1 MTRMS
6 ARPGAPAR
14 RFPPLPVAV
23 ALFAAIAAWPALAH
37 PGHGDEAPP
46 PTSGTAAP
54 RTEAHSDLFE
64 LLLTVRGGAGVIYL
78 DRFATN
84 EPVDGATVEVGEGD
98 ATATADAQPDGTYRL
113 AAPWLVRPGRHEL
126 VFTVTAGPDAD
137 LLNASLDLP
146 AAGEHPAGAAA
157 GPRAR
162 LQAALR
168 ASLGGRRG
176 PLIAGFGFL
185 LGVFTTLLFQARG
198 RWRAAMGGMA
208 LLSGL
213 LVAGAALA
221 HPGHD
226 GPENESQAPPNAASL
241 GATDAPRRQPDGS
254 VSVPKDAQRVLAI
267 RTVLAA
273 ENDAPRTVQV
283 IGQVVA
289 DPEAA
294 GRVPASQP
302 GRVGPGEHGLARL
315 GQRVEAGDVLAVV
328 TPAIGAVERGGVQAQ
343 VAELD
348 AAVRLVQAKVARL
361 SALAGSVPGKDID
374 EARLELD
381 GARRRRAAL
390 APSLAGG
397 EALRAPVSGVVAV
410 ARAQVGALVESRDVL
425 FEIVDPARLWVEAV
439 LTDPALA
446 GQVGG
451 ASART
456 ADGRTLPVT
465 FIGRGLTLR
474 QGAVPL
480 QFRVDDPPPGLAV
493 GSPVT
498 VMAELDG
505 PGAEKER
512 GVALPRAAVVRQGN
526 GLPAVWDHVA
536 AERFVARPVRV
547 RPLDAG
553 RVLVLD
559 GLPSDPAPRIVVQ
572 GAELLGQVR

>member
-1 MTRMS
+1 MTRMPV
-6 ARPGAPAR
+6 RPRALVLR
-14 RFPPLPVAV
+14 LPRPFLIV
-23 ALFAAIAAWPALAH
+23 ALLAAFAASPVLAH

-46 PTSGTAAP
+46 AAGSAAP
-54 RTEAHSDLFE
+54 RAEAHSDLFE
-64 LLLTVRGGAGVIYL
+64 LVLTVRGGAGVIYL

-98 ATATADAQPDGTYRL
+98 ATATAETQPDGTYKL
-113 AAPWLVRPGRHEL
+113 AAPWLARPGRHEL
-126 VFTVTAGPDAD
+126 VFTVTAGSDAD

-146 AAGEHPAGAAA
+146 AVDEHPAGAAPT

-162 LQAALR
+162 LQAAL
-168 ASLGGRRG
+168 GDRRG
-176 PLIAGFGFL
+176 LLIAGFGFL
-185 LGVFTTLLFQARG
+185 LGVFTTLLFQVRG
-198 RWRAAMGGMA
+198 RWRPAVAGMA

-226 GPENESQAPPNAASL
+226 GDEPPPSTASL

-294 GRVPASQP
+294 GRVQASQP
-302 GRVGPGEHGLARL
+302 GRIGPGERGLARL
-315 GQRVEAGDVLAVV
+315 GQRVDKGDVLAVV
-328 TPAIGAVERGGVQAQ
+328 TPTLGTVERGGVQAQ

-348 AAVRLVQAKVARL
+348 AAVRLAQAKVARL

-390 APSLAGG
+390 APSLAGD

-410 ARAQVGALVESRDVL
+410 ANAQVGALVESKDVL

-498 VMAELDG
+498 VVAELDG
-505 PGAEKER
+505 PGAERER

-526 GLPAVWDHVA
+526 GLPAVWDHVS
-536 AERFVARPVRV
+536 AERFVTRPVRV

-553 RVLVLD
+553 RVLVLG

>member
-1 MTRMS
+1 MTRMPV
-6 ARPGAPAR
+6 RPGTLAL
-14 RFPPLPVAV
+14 RFSRLFATIT
-23 ALFAAIAAWPALAH
+23 LFAALAARPALAH

-46 PTSGTAAP
+46 PATGTAAP

-64 LLLTVRGGAGVIYL
+64 LVLTVRGGAGVIYL

-84 EPVDGATVEVGEGD
+84 EPVEAATVEVGEGD
-98 ATATADAQPDGTYRL
+98 ATATAEAQPDGTYKL
-113 AAPWLVRPGRHEL
+113 AAPWLAHPGRHEL
-126 VFTVTAGPDAD
+126 VFTVTAGDQAD

-146 AAGEHPAGAAA
+146 AADEHPAGAAPS
-157 GPRAR
+157 GPRAW
-162 LQAALR
+162 LQAAL
-168 ASLGGRRG
+168 GDRRG
-176 PLIAGFGFL
+176 LLVAGFGFL
-185 LGVFTTLLFQARG
+185 LGVFTTLLFQVRG
-198 RWRAAMGGMA
+198 RWRPAVGGMV

-226 GPENESQAPPNAASL
+226 DEPAPPA
-241 GATDAPRRQPDGS
+241 ATDAPRRQPDGS

-294 GRVPASQP
+294 GRVQASQP
-302 GRVGPGEHGLARL
+302 GRIKPGEHGLARL
-315 GQRVEAGDVLAVV
+315 GQRVEKGDVLAVV
-328 TPAIGAVERGGVQAQ
+328 TPTLGTVERGGVQAQ

-348 AAVRLVQAKVARL
+348 AAVRLAQAKVARL

-390 APSLAGG
+390 APSLAGE
-397 EALRAPVSGVVAV
+397 EALRAPVSGVVAI
-410 ARAQVGALVESRDVL
+410 ANAQVGALVESKDVL

-446 GQVGG
+446 GQIGG

-456 ADGRTLPVT
+456 ADGRTLAVT

-498 VMAELDG
+498 VVAELDG

-526 GLPAVWDHVA
+526 GLPAVWDHVS

-553 RVLVLD
+553 RGLVLG
-559 GLPSDPAPRIVVQ
+559 GLPSDPVPRIVGQ

>member
-1 MTRMS
+1 MTRMP
-6 ARPGAPAR
+6 AGPGALTL
-14 RFPPLPVAV
+14 RFWLPSIV
-23 ALFAAIAAWPALAH
+23 ALLAVLAARPALAH

-46 PTSGTAAP
+46 PVAGAAAP

-64 LLLTVRGGAGVIYL
+64 LVLMVRNGAGVIYL

-84 EPVDGATVEVGEGD
+84 EPVEAATVEVGEGD
-98 ATATADAQPDGTYRL
+98 ATATAEARPDGTYKL
-113 AAPWLVRPGRHEL
+113 AAPWLARPGRHEL
-126 VFTVTAGPDAD
+126 VFTVTVGDQAD

-146 AAGEHPAGAAA
+146 AVDGNLAGTTLA

-162 LQAALR
+162 LQAAL
-168 ASLGGRRG
+168 GDRRG
-176 PLIAGFGFL
+176 PLVAGFGFL
-185 LGVFTTLLFQARG
+185 LGVFTTLLFQVG
-198 RWRAAMGGMA
+198 SRWRPVVGGMA

-221 HPGHD
+221 HPGHY
-226 GPENESQAPPNAASL
+226 GPENESQPPPPA
-241 GATDAPRRQPDGS
+241 ATDAPRRQPDGS

-294 GRVPASQP
+294 GRVQASQP
-302 GRVGPGEHGLARL
+302 GRIGPGEHGMARL
-315 GQRVEAGDVLAVV
+315 GQRVEKGDALAVV
-328 TPAIGAVERGGVQAQ
+328 APTLGAVERGGVQAQ

-348 AAVRLVQAKVARL
+348 AAVRLAQAKVARL

-390 APSLAGG
+390 APSLAGE

-410 ARAQVGALVESRDVL
+410 AVAQVGALVESKDVL
-425 FEIVDPARLWVEAV
+425 FEIVDPARLWVEAM

-456 ADGRTLPVT
+456 ADGRTFAVS

-498 VMAELDG
+498 VVAELDG

-526 GLPAVWDHVA
+526 GLPAVWDHVS

-547 RPLDAG
+547 RQLDAG
-553 RVLVLD
+553 RVLVLG

>member
-1 MTRMS
+1 MTPTPIR
-6 ARPGAPAR
+6 
-14 RFPPLPVAV
+14 PVATPRLSSLLAV
-23 ALFAAIAAWPALAH
+23 TALLAALASWPALAH
-37 PGHGDEAPP
+37 PGHGDDAPP
-46 PTSGTAAP
+46 LVASPATP

-64 LLLTVRGGAGVIYL
+64 LVLAVRGEAATIHL

-84 EPVDGATVEVGEGD
+84 EPVEGATVEVGEGD
-98 ATATADAQPDGTYRL
+98 ATVVAEAQPDGTYRL
-113 AAPWLVRPGRHEL
+113 RAPWLGRPGRHEL
-126 VFTVTAGPDAD
+126 VFTVTAGDQAD

-146 AAGEHPAGAAA
+146 ADKHPAAANAA
-157 GPRAR
+157 GPRER
-162 LQAALR
+162 LQAVLE
-168 ASLGGRRG
+168 GRRG
-176 PLIAGFGFL
+176 LMVAGSGFL

-198 RWRAAMGGMA
+198 RGRAALGGAA

-226 GPENESQAPPNAASL
+226 GDEPAPPAA
-241 GATDAPRRQPDGS
+241 ADAPRRQPDGS
-254 VSVPKDAQRVLAI
+254 VSMPKDAQRVLAI
-267 RTVLAA
+267 RTVLAT
-273 ENDAPRTVQV
+273 ENDAPRTVEL

-289 DPEAA
+289 DPGAA
-294 GRVPASQP
+294 GRVQASQP
-302 GRVGPGEHGLARL
+302 GRVGPGENGMARL
-315 GQRVEAGDVLAVV
+315 GQRVQQGDVLALVM
-328 TPAIGAVERGGVQAQ
+328 PAIGAVERGGVQAQ

-348 AAVRLVQAKVARL
+348 AAVRLAQAKVARL

-390 APSLAGG
+390 APSLAQG
-397 EALRAPVSGVVAV
+397 EVLHAPVSGVVAV
-410 ARAQVGALVESRDVL
+410 ANAQVGALVESKDVL
-425 FEIVDPARLWVEAV
+425 FEVVDPSRLWVEAV

-451 ASART
+451 AASART
-456 ADGRTLPVT
+456 ADGRTLSVS
-465 FIGRGLTLR
+465 FVGRGLVLR

-480 QFRVDDPPPGLAV
+480 QFRVNDPPPGLAV

-498 VMAELDG
+498 VVAELEG
-505 PGAEKER
+505 KQR

-526 GLPAVWDHVA
+526 GLPAVWDHVS

-547 RPLDAG
+547 QPLDAG
-553 RVLVLD
+553 RVLVLS
-559 GLPSDPAPRIVVQ
+559 GLPSDLAPRIVVQ